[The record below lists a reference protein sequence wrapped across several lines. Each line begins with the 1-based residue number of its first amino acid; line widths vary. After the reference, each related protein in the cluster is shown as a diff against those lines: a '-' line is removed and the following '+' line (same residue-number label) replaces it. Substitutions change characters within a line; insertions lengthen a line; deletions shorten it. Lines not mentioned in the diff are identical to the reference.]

1 MAIREPQFEIGS
13 FHTIGRTKY
22 IVESVNA
29 SKATLR
35 ALKTGKVK
43 VVELGGSKNVKI
55 SAEKTLLSLDPSTSS
70 CGYAIF
76 KDGNLYKSGQ
86 IQPRTNLSV
95 EKRICFVVDRLD
107 KLIDEYGVTE
117 VISENI
123 YYGGLVDVYEALSM
137 LKGVIYY
144 ICNSKKVKVEYVL
157 PSVWKSHMKIARRDS
172 AEGKRLAIELCK
184 KKTGKKY
191 PEDESEAILIGMW
204 KLGK

>member
-1 MAIREPQFEIGS
+1 MNREPQFEIGS

-35 ALKTGKVK
+35 ALKSGKVK
-43 VVELGGSKNVKI
+43 VVDLGGSKNVKMN
-55 SAEKTLLSLDPSTSS
+55 AEKTLLSLDPSTSS
-70 CGYAIF
+70 CGFAIF
-76 KDGNLYKSGQ
+76 KDGNLFKSGE
-86 IQPRTNLSV
+86 IKPRTNLSV
-95 EKRICFVVDRLD
+95 AKRICFVVDRLD

-117 VISENI
+117 VISEDI

-137 LKGVIYY
+137 LKGTIYY
-144 ICNSKKVKVEYVL
+144 ICNSKKIKVDYVL
-157 PSVWKSHMKIARRDS
+157 PSVWKSHMKIARRNS
-172 AEGKRLAIELCK
+172 EEGKKLSIELCK

>member
-1 MAIREPQFEIGS
+1 MNREPQFEIGS

-22 IVESVNA
+22 IVESVNTHN
-29 SKATLR
+29 ATLR
-35 ALKTGKVK
+35 ALISGKVK
-43 VVELGGSKNVKI
+43 VVDLGRASKNVKI

-70 CGYAIF
+70 CGFAIF
-76 KDGNLYKSGQ
+76 KDGSLFKSGE
-86 IQPRTNLSV
+86 IKPRTNLSV
-95 EKRICFVVDRLD
+95 AKRICFVVDRLD

-117 VISENI
+117 VISEDI

-144 ICNSKKVKVEYVL
+144 ICNSKKVRIDYVL

-191 PEDESEAILIGMW
+191 PEDESEAILIGMY
-204 KLGK
+204 KLRK